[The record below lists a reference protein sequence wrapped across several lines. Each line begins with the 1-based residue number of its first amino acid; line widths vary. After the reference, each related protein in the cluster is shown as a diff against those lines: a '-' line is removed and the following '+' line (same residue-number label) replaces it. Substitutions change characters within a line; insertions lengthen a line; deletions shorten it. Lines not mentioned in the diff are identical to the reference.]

1 MSATANKTPVHSL
14 MACLLPDA
22 VFDKVTDIK
31 ADWLIDQEIIGVALD
46 VDNTIA
52 KYSESLPAPEIVR
65 WMESLRNAG
74 IRTVIVSN
82 SRKENRVPD
91 ISRALGL
98 PYIVKAGKPSRKG
111 FLRAAEIIGTEP
123 EHIAAIGDQIF
134 TDVLGAKRAGCKAY
148 IVYPRGINE
157 SPWFSV
163 RRWIETPFIRIASK
177 SMKGETR

>member
-1 MSATANKTPVHSL
+1 MSTSVFLSPITSL
-14 MACLLPDA
+14 KAHLLPDA
-22 VFDKVTDIK
+22 VFDSVTDIK
-31 ADWLIDQEIIGVALD
+31 SDWLIKQEIIGIALD

-52 KYSESLPAPEIVR
+52 KYSEHLPAPEIVN

-74 IRTVIVSN
+74 IRSVIVSN
-82 SRKENRVPD
+82 SRKEKRVPD

-111 FLRAAEIIGTEP
+111 FLRAAELLDTEP
-123 EHIAAIGDQIF
+123 KHIAVIGDQIF

-157 SPWFSV
+157 SPWFSI
-163 RRWIETPFIRIASK
+163 RRWIETPFIRLATK
-177 SMKGETR
+177 SLEGES